1 MQHLLVAEG
10 VYCRRERQIPRF
22 RPNQRRRLLSTWMD
36 GDAEVEPGTVS
47 GTRFC
52 AEKSDINRVGQ
63 ASECFQLS

>member
-1 MQHLLVAEG
+1 
-10 VYCRRERQIPRF
+10 
-22 RPNQRRRLLSTWMD
+22 MD

-52 AEKSDINRVGQ
+52 AEKSDMNRVGQ